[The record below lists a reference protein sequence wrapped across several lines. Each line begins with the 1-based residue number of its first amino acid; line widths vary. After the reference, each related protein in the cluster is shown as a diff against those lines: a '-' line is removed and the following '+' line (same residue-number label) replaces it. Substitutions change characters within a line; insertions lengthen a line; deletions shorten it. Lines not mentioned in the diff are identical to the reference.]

1 MDYYSSIYLNLLE
14 YVNQGHYMIPPE
26 NLLRVHM
33 SRVNVYIRFFVANLE
48 ISRHC
53 KGTPNE
59 IYDRNAPSS
68 DEILPSTFID
78 STPNKDITWT
88 SSIRN
93 NLKF

>member
-1 MDYYSSIYLNLLE
+1 
-14 YVNQGHYMIPPE
+14 
-26 NLLRVHM
+26 M
-33 SRVNVYIRFFVANLE
+33 SKVDVDIRFFVCNLE
-48 ISRHC
+48 ITRHY

-59 IYDRNAPSS
+59 TYDRSKPTS